1 MNINFNFKNL
11 DPSPHL
17 KDHIEKRFDKI
28 SKFIQDSDES
38 DLQVNLAVEKTRQ
51 KADVV
56 LNADNIH
63 ISAYEESPDMYATI
77 DSVVDK
83 LESQLRKIRE
93 KMKDR
98 RRKAQTRDVRMEY
111 FSLSEAGDAPTIT
124 GTDNYEPK
132 PMSVEEAA
140 MQLDSLQ
147 FEFLVF
153 RNAETEGVNV
163 IYRRKDGDYGLIDPG
178 N

>member
-1 MNINFNFKNL
+1 A
-11 DPSPHL
+11 SH
-17 KDHIEKRFDKI
+17 
-28 SKFIQDSDES
+28 ES
-38 DLQVNLAVEKTRQ
+38 DPQLNMAVEKTRQ

-63 ISAYEESPDMYATI
+63 ITAYEESPDMYATI
-77 DSVVDK
+77 ESVVDK
-83 LESQLRKIRE
+83 LEAQLRKIRE

-98 RRKAQTRDVRMEY
+98 RRKAMTRDVRTEY
-111 FSLSEAGDAPTIT
+111 FSLSEAGSAPTIT